1 MELKEN
7 IIKKIQMAISLYE
20 LGKDSFKTSIDVK
33 KKAVGIILFQ
43 DAVEIFLSAI
53 CEHLNIEMTGRENFY
68 EYFNKIEKHEKNKG
82 NPLPL
87 KKQMSILNK
96 QRVNIKHFCILPDI
110 EECKYFDNYVKLFF
124 SELSLRFF
132 NRDIDSISLVDLID
146 DVNLRKY
153 LKKAENDLEKCRYE
167 DCQINCRRA
176 LYLIFE
182 QPHDIRYIEEDENQ
196 LPGFARSTPKDKEN
210 YRDKIEKTVFNPI
223 DFIKMKKGSMKDE
236 LIEMGI
242 EYITYENLMEKLTP
256 NVYFYKEKNKWVVM
270 KDLLFRVE
278 YNRENAYYCLYN
290 TVNIILQRQRYK
302 NKVKWW
308 KEEGGLKQLTGL
320 SINIYEKASK
330 KSNIVHTFKSSL
342 EYTFLIA
349 FKINGLDSDSFFYSI
364 AGNESSKGW
373 ASLEIS
379 GYLCEDDLSKEV
391 IKKFN
396 SSTD

>member
-1 MELKEN
+1 MDLKEN
-7 IIKKIQMAISLYE
+7 IIKKIEMAISLYE
-20 LGKDSFKTSIDVK
+20 LGKDNFKTSVDIK
-33 KKAVGIILFQ
+33 KKAVGIILLQ
-43 DAVEIFLSAI
+43 DAVEIFLSAV

-68 EYFNKIEKHEKNKG
+68 DYLGKIENHEKNKG
-82 NPLPL
+82 RPLPL

-110 EECKYFDNYVKLFF
+110 EECKYFDNDVKLFF

-153 LKKAENDLEKCRYE
+153 LKQAENDLEKCRYE
-167 DCQINCRRA
+167 DCQINCRKA
-176 LYLIFE
+176 LYFILE
-182 QPHDIRYIEEDENQ
+182 QPHDIRYVEEDNNQ
-196 LPGFARSTPKDKEN
+196 LPEFPRFTPKDKEN

-223 DFIKMKKGSMKDE
+223 DFIEMERGSIKDE

-256 NVYFYKEKNKWVVM
+256 KVYFYKEKNKWAIM
-270 KDLLFRVE
+270 KDLQFRVE
-278 YNRENAYYCLYN
+278 YNRENAYYCLNN

-308 KEEGGLKQLTGL
+308 NEKGNPKELTGF

-330 KSNIVHTFKSSL
+330 KSNIVHTLKSSL
-342 EYTFLIA
+342 EYTFLIN
-349 FKINGLDSDSFFYSI
+349 FKINGLDSDSFFYSV
-364 AGNESSKGW
+364 AGDESSKGW
-373 ASLEIS
+373 TYLGIS
-379 GYLCEDDLSKEV
+379 GYLCEDDLNEKLINIFDS
-391 IKKFN
+391 
-396 SSTD
+396 

>member
-20 LGKDSFKTSIDVK
+20 LGKDNFKTSFDIR

-87 KKQMSILNK
+87 KKQMGILNK

-167 DCQINCRRA
+167 DCQINCRKA
-176 LYLIFE
+176 LFMVFE
-182 QPHDIRYIEEDENQ
+182 EPYDTRYIGDESNLDVLWNFNEEKYQE
-196 LPGFARSTPKDKEN
+196 E
-210 YRDKIEKTVFNPI
+210 IEKTVFNPI
-223 DFIKMKKGSMKDE
+223 DFIKIRQGLIKDE

-242 EYITYENLMEKLTP
+242 EYLTFRNLMTLTP
-256 NVYFYKEKNKWVVM
+256 EMYYYKEKNEWAIKE
-270 KDLLFRVE
+270 DFLNIRE
-278 YNRENAYYCLYN
+278 YNRENAYYCLKN
-290 TVNIILQRQRYK
+290 SVNIILKMQKYK
-302 NKVKWW
+302 DKVKRSR
-308 KEEGGLKQLTGL
+308 EGGSGKAVSGIQA
-320 SINIYEKASK
+320 NVYKKASK
-330 KSNIVHTFKSSL
+330 KSNIMHVLKSTL
-342 EYTFLIA
+342 KYTFLIE
-349 FKINGLDSDSFFYSI
+349 FKIKGLDGDSYFYSV
-364 AGNESSKGW
+364 AGDESSKGW
-373 ASLEIS
+373 GYLGIS
-379 GYLCEDDLSKEV
+379 GYLCEDDLSSEV

-396 SSTD
+396 SSNG

>member
-1 MELKEN
+1 MVLKEN

-20 LGKDSFKTSIDVK
+20 LGKDNFKTSFDIR
-33 KKAVGIILFQ
+33 KKAVGIILLQ

-110 EECKYFDNYVKLFF
+110 EECKYFDNDVKLFF

-153 LKKAENDLEKCRYE
+153 LKKAENDLEKSKYK
-167 DCQINCRRA
+167 DCQINCRKA
-176 LYLIFE
+176 LFMVFE
-182 QPHDIRYIEEDENQ
+182 ESYDIRYIGNESNLNVLLNYNEEKYQE
-196 LPGFARSTPKDKEN
+196 
-210 YRDKIEKTVFNPI
+210 KIEKTVFNPI
-223 DFIKMKKGSMKDE
+223 DFIKIRQGHIKDE

-242 EYITYENLMEKLTP
+242 EYLTFKNLMILTP
-256 NVYFYKEKNKWVVM
+256 EMYYYKEKNEWAIKE
-270 KDLLFRVE
+270 DFLSIRE
-278 YNRENAYYCLYN
+278 YNRENAYYCLKN
-290 TVNIILQRQRYK
+290 SVNIILKMQRYK
-302 NKVKWW
+302 DKTKRSR
-308 KEEGGLKQLTGL
+308 EGGSGKAVSGIQA
-320 SINIYEKASK
+320 NVYKKASK
-330 KSNIVHTFKSSL
+330 KSNIMHVLKSTL
-342 EYTFLIA
+342 KYTFLIE
-349 FKINGLDSDSFFYSI
+349 FKIKGLDDDSYFYSV
-364 AGNESSKGW
+364 AGDESSKGW
-373 ASLEIS
+373 GYLGIS
-379 GYLCEDDLSKEV
+379 GYLREDDLSSEV

-396 SSTD
+396 SSNG

>member
-20 LGKDSFKTSIDVK
+20 LGKDNFKTSFDIR

-53 CEHLNIEMTGRENFY
+53 CEHLNIEMPGRENFY

-110 EECKYFDNYVKLFF
+110 EECKYFDNDIKLFF

-132 NRDIDSISLVDLID
+132 NRDVDSISLVDLID

-153 LKKAENDLEKCRYE
+153 LKKAENDLEKSKYK
-167 DCQINCRRA
+167 DCQINCRKA
-176 LYLIFE
+176 LFMVFE
-182 QPHDIRYIEEDENQ
+182 ESYDIRYIGNESNLNVLLNYNEEKYQE
-196 LPGFARSTPKDKEN
+196 
-210 YRDKIEKTVFNPI
+210 KIEKTVFNPI
-223 DFIKMKKGSMKDE
+223 DFIKIRQGHIKDE

-242 EYITYENLMEKLTP
+242 EYLTFKNLMILTP
-256 NVYFYKEKNKWVVM
+256 EMYYYKEKNEWAIKE
-270 KDLLFRVE
+270 DFLSIRE
-278 YNRENAYYCLYN
+278 YNRENAYYCLKN
-290 TVNIILQRQRYK
+290 SVNIILKLQRYK
-302 NKVKWW
+302 DKTKRSR
-308 KEEGGLKQLTGL
+308 EGGSGKAVSGIQA
-320 SINIYEKASK
+320 NVYKKASK
-330 KSNIVHTFKSSL
+330 KSNIMHVLKSTL
-342 EYTFLIA
+342 KYTFLIE
-349 FKINGLDSDSFFYSI
+349 FKIKGLDGDSYFYSVI
-364 AGNESSKGW
+364 GDERVKGW
-373 ASLEIS
+373 GNLGIS
-379 GYLCEDDLSKEV
+379 GYLCEDDLSSEV

-396 SSTD
+396 SSID